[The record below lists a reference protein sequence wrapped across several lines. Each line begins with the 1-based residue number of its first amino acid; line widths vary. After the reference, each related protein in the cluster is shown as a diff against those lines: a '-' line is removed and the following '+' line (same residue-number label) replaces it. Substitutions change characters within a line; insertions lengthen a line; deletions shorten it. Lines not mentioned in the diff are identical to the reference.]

1 MAMVGIDS
9 GRMYRRTHSLGRLV
23 LGRRPLG
30 AVLYSSNEPGELSQ
44 WLCYDDST
52 INIFFELLLLLLLY
66 YYYYYYYLF
75 TSDKG
80 GGKCVC
86 PRSFVCLFVCL
97 SVSKITQKRVH
108 GFG

>member
-1 MAMVGIDS
+1 MAMLQLFIIMNYS
-9 GRMYRRTHSLGRLV
+9 RRIIGFLRV
-23 LGRRPLG
+23 
-30 AVLYSSNEPGELSQ
+30 N
-44 WLCYDDST
+44 C
-52 INIFFELLLLLLLY
+52 I
-66 YYYYYYYLF
+66 F

-86 PRSFVCLFVCL
+86 PRL